1 MKAAAAKRSLA
12 PFFVIGSLLLAGNVH
27 RGFCSCIVEE
37 LQERQNSNAPVKGYI
52 NVVKLQPDEIKERV
66 MCSVIA
72 AVKYDV
78 PANIVLAVAE
88 LEDGKPGWFVRNTNG
103 AYDVG
108 PMQFNTGY
116 LAELAKYNITPEDVA
131 SAGCYSYELA
141 AWRLRGH
148 LRNDAGDI
156 WTRAANYH
164 SRTPRFNA
172 AYRAKLVRAARKWA
186 DWLARR
192 FNTRDVLAAETSA
205 SDNKA
210 P

>member
-1 MKAAAAKRSLA
+1 M
-12 PFFVIGSLLLAGNVH
+12 AG
-27 RGFCSCIVEE
+27 E
-37 LQERQNSNAPVKGYI
+37 LQGQGGSAPVNGYI
-52 NVVKLQPDEIKERV
+52 SVVKLQPGEIEERV

-88 LEDGKPGWFVRNTNG
+88 LENGKPGRFMRNTNG
-103 AYDVG
+103 TYDVG

-116 LAELAKYNITPEDVA
+116 LAELARYGITPEDVA
-131 SAGCYSYELA
+131 RAGCYSYELA

-148 LRNDAGDI
+148 LRNDTGDV

-164 SRTPRFNA
+164 SRTPKFNA
-172 AYRAKLVRAARKWA
+172 LYRARLIRSARKWA
-186 DWLARR
+186 GWLAQR
-192 FNTRDVLAAETSA
+192 FNTRDVLAADTSA
-205 SDNKA
+205 SAGKA